1 MSFELSVG
9 IAGLII
15 MLLLLF
21 CGMNIALTFTLVSFV
36 GYAVLIAPPAAV
48 GVLRTSF
55 FSAAATYSFSV
66 IPLFILMGE
75 FAFRSGLSAELY
87 NCGNKWLGGLPG
99 GLACATVAASAFF
112 GAICG
117 SVAATTATMGTIAF
131 PEMRKHHYSDRL
143 SAGAIS
149 AGGNL
154 GVLIPPSTTF
164 IIYGSASSTSIGK
177 LFISGIF
184 PGLLLAFLMVLT
196 IVVWVKLNPSAAPD
210 REHFTMR
217 EKLSSLKGLLGVLIV
232 FGIVFGGMFA
242 GIFTTN
248 EAAGIGAF
256 AAFLLMVVRGR
267 ATWKNIKDTLYST
280 AKSMSMVYLILMG
293 ANVMNAFLAVSSVPN
308 TLAKFVGSLD
318 ANRYLIFAGICI
330 IYIVLGCIMDGLAI
344 ILLTIPVFLPILKNL
359 DFDPIWFGSIVVL
372 LMCIGAVTP
381 PVGINCYV
389 MHGIVKDVSL
399 KTIFSGVF
407 PFMIPLI
414 LTIILTVIFP
424 GIATFLPSLVP
435 V

>member
-1 MSFELSVG
+1 MSELFIGV
-9 IAGLII
+9 AGLIV

-36 GYAVLIAPPAAV
+36 GYSILVTPTAAI

-55 FSAAATYSFSV
+55 FTAASTYSFSV

-75 FAFRSGLSAELY
+75 FAFRSGLSGELY
-87 NCGNKWLGGLPG
+87 DAGNKWLGSLPG

-131 PEMRKHHYSDRL
+131 PEMRKHRYDDRL

-177 LFISGIF
+177 LFISGIM
-184 PGLLLAFLMVLT
+184 PGLLLAALMVMT
-196 IVVWVKLNPSAAPD
+196 IIIWVKLIPASAPE
-210 REHFTMR
+210 RQHFTMK
-217 EKLSSLKGLLGVLIV
+217 EKLASLKGLIGVIIV

-242 GIFTTN
+242 GVFTTN

-256 AAFLLMVVRGR
+256 AACALMVLRGHMN
-267 ATWKNIKDTLYST
+267 WKNVKDTLFST

-293 ANVMNAFLAVSSVPN
+293 ATVMNAFLAVSSVPT
-308 TLAKFVGSLD
+308 TLANFIGALEV
-318 ANRYLIFAGICI
+318 NRYLILGGVCLLYVI
-330 IYIVLGCIMDGLAI
+330 LGCIMDGLAI
-344 ILLTIPVFLPILKNL
+344 ILLTVPIFLPVLKNL
-359 DFDPIWFGSIVVL
+359 GFDPLWFGSVVVL
-372 LMCIGAVTP
+372 LSCIGAVTP

-399 KTIFSGVF
+399 KTIFSGVT
-407 PFMIPLI
+407 PFLAPLA
-414 LTIILTVIFP
+414 LTVVLIIIFP
-424 GIATFLPSLVP
+424 QIVMFLPSLVQL
-435 V
+435 